1 MSRRPRPARPVA
13 RAVGLLAGG
22 ALLLAACGTDGLGG
36 ESVAAP
42 ASTTT
47 TVDLEPLE
55 LTPAD
60 PAAVLQS
67 EDETFILDELRDA
80 TFYSDLP
87 CGPDVQQA
95 FDYAAPSTGSR
106 DGPLVV
112 FIHGGGFTKGDKDGA
127 FEEDSPWTDTV
138 VGLLAA
144 GVPVASINYRLIDE
158 SNTDG
163 VITPL
168 TDSQR
173 CLQEIRARADEL
185 GFDPGR
191 VALMGSSAGAAT
203 SFWLGLGDER
213 SEPGSPDAV
222 ARQSTRV
229 RAMVGFEVQ
238 ATIDLLRWAD
248 DVFGEFGF
256 APNLPVAVTRERVLG
271 LYGVDQEEELST
283 PDLAEYRAATD
294 ILGFLDADDPPLWVR
309 NEKQPAT
316 VPTSVVEPD
325 HHPNHGRVLQEAAAA
340 AGIEADA
347 SLPRLGLDEPPPESA
362 LDFLLRHLG

>member
-173 CLQEIRARADEL
+173 CLQGWGSVTNGQSPAARTPSPVSP
-185 GFDPGR
+185 PGCGR
-191 VALMGSSAGAAT
+191 WWASRCRRPSTCSAGPTTCSASSA
-203 SFWLGLGDER
+203 
-213 SEPGSPDAV
+213 SP
-222 ARQSTRV
+222 
-229 RAMVGFEVQ
+229 
-238 ATIDLLRWAD
+238 
-248 DVFGEFGF
+248 
-256 APNLPVAVTRERVLG
+256 
-271 LYGVDQEEELST
+271 
-283 PDLAEYRAATD
+283 
-294 ILGFLDADDPPLWVR
+294 
-309 NEKQPAT
+309 
-316 VPTSVVEPD
+316 PTSPW
-325 HHPNHGRVLQEAAAA
+325 P
-340 AGIEADA
+340 
-347 SLPRLGLDEPPPESA
+347 
-362 LDFLLRHLG
+362 